1 MNSPSQSL
9 LYPDYIVQ
17 ASIDEVEKDDQ
28 LLQELLDF
36 TPEIYLKTHHI
47 NTETIPQP
55 YYPFPSFDNPPIHW
69 IPDNVRIYMQ
79 QQQPPVMIQPIE
91 QKPVMTQLIEQKPII
106 KIKKKKR
113 PYQRFPSKTRI
124 SYHAFLHTLFQACT
138 NPTYKDFIKLNDTG
152 GFTILDIR
160 FFKVYLCKKIWK
172 IQTSHF
178 YKILKLNS
186 FHEMTRKSNQIVYYH
201 PSFKHEL
208 LHSLTP
214 HEFKTF
220 F

>member
-1 MNSPSQSL
+1 MNSPSPSL
-9 LYPDYIVQ
+9 LYPDSMVQ
-17 ASIDEVEKDDQ
+17 AFIYEAEKVGQ
-28 LLQELLDF
+28 LLQKLLDF
-36 TPEIYLKTHHI
+36 TPEMYIKTHHI
-47 NTETIPQP
+47 NTEIIPQP
-55 YYPFPSFDNPPIHW
+55 YYPFPSFDNPPIPW
-69 IPDNVRIYMQ
+69 IPDNIKIYMQ
-79 QQQPPVMIQPIE
+79 QQQQQPPEMIQPIE
-91 QKPVMTQLIEQKPII
+91 QQPVLIPQKST
-106 KIKKKKR
+106 KKKKR
-113 PYQRFPSKTRI
+113 PYQRFSSKTRI

-172 IQTSHF
+172 IKTSHF

-186 FHEMTRKSNQIVYYH
+186 FHEMTRKSNQIVYFH